1 MAEKPKFIPSKKT
14 KLEEPKKKVVVVAEP
29 SPDLFAD
36 ASPEPTPAPAPE
48 VYESDVAKTERL
60 LNEFMST
67 QDFKGDAK
75 DMLTGLRGWLYDH
88 CQLKIEGDKESGT
101 FAESIR
107 MGVDVPAACVSAA
120 RLEYVMSNLAE
131 GNYSRSVWEKAKRE
145 ELEIR
150 KAMGAMMGDSR
161 EAKKEKK
168 SNPVFKIED

>member
-1 MAEKPKFIPSKKT
+1 MVEKPKFIPSKKT
-14 KLEEPKKKVVVVAEP
+14 KLEEPKKKVVAEP
-29 SPDLFAD
+29 TPDLFAD
-36 ASPEPTPAPAPE
+36 APAPE
-48 VYESDVAKTERL
+48 PPAAPSPEVFESDVAKTERM

-145 ELEIR
+145 EMEIR

-161 EAKKEKK
+161 EAKKKEKK
-168 SNPVFKIED
+168 GLPFEME